1 MSKKLYQ
8 KLYDQNQD
16 SIARLESL
24 EILMPIAESRN
35 NFVVWNRFN
44 NERNAIISDLRSQLD
59 AAYHATPVKSVKE
72 AGMAKFW
79 ELVNHG
85 FIDYDLL
92 ERTIESN
99 RPKTKADLKSL
110 ILSMYPKADLMI
122 VDYTYLGTVT
132 GAIAIVNGN
141 TLPSKKGYAFSI
153 YK

>member
-44 NERNAIISDLRSQLD
+44 NERNAIIFDLRSQLD
-59 AAYHATPVKSVKE
+59 AAYHETPVKSVKD

-79 ELVNHG
+79 ELVN
-85 FIDYDLL
+85 
-92 ERTIESN
+92 
-99 RPKTKADLKSL
+99 K
-110 ILSMYPKADLMI
+110 
-122 VDYTYLGTVT
+122 
-132 GAIAIVNGN
+132 
-141 TLPSKKGYAFSI
+141 
-153 YK
+153 